1 VVELHPPDAV
11 QNQAE
16 DILVKATA
24 ERKAA
29 IAAIPSAER
38 FAYACAF
45 WHRSEGMDILFKDFL
60 PELTQQLQ
68 TVPVIKLR
76 GLQHASNAAGQI
88 PDGEYTARFSQ
99 YSYLKQ
105 GEERIVPSVAIVI
118 DGKEKQFGSIND
130 RSMHLPQGTLVQA
143 QIRSEGNVAY
153 MQVRELLE
161 QPESLAREISEAL
174 AESCNQTHPLQPLM
188 IVTDGACSGNPGPG
202 GWGAILVQGDV
213 YRELGGGVLE
223 TTNNRMEMMAGIEAL
238 KYARANGMVELS
250 TPITI
255 ISDSQLFSKGA
266 TGEWKRK
273 ANLDLWNEYDQVAA
287 GLNIQFEWVK
297 GHSGHELNEQVDAI
311 ATSFA
316 QGRGYDA
323 ESLTAA
329 ESVMQADGRAGL
341 DLSVIASSEQ
351 PTYTPSRSEL
361 LEWLAVAKAVGS
373 AEQQETIK
381 ALGLS
386 LREHYSREQGGIGL
400 APPLDYRHPAVV
412 IDEQAYLQ
420 MNQAV
425 AQLRASL
432 SQVQFQQS
440 ARIEHE
446 LS

>member
-1 VVELHPPDAV
+1 
-11 QNQAE
+11 
-16 DILVKATA
+16 
-24 ERKAA
+24 
-29 IAAIPSAER
+29 
-38 FAYACAF
+38 
-45 WHRSEGMDILFKDFL
+45 
-60 PELTQQLQ
+60 
-68 TVPVIKLR
+68 
-76 GLQHASNAAGQI
+76 
-88 PDGEYTARFSQ
+88 
-99 YSYLKQ
+99 
-105 GEERIVPSVAIVI
+105 
-118 DGKEKQFGSIND
+118 
-130 RSMHLPQGTLVQA
+130 
-143 QIRSEGNVAY
+143 
-153 MQVRELLE
+153 
-161 QPESLAREISEAL
+161 
-174 AESCNQTHPLQPLM
+174 
-188 IVTDGACSGNPGPG
+188 
-202 GWGAILVQGDV
+202 
-213 YRELGGGVLE
+213 
-223 TTNNRMEMMAGIEAL
+223 
-238 KYARANGMVELS
+238 
-250 TPITI
+250 
-255 ISDSQLFSKGA
+255 
-266 TGEWKRK
+266 
-273 ANLDLWNEYDQVAA
+273 
-287 GLNIQFEWVK
+287 
-297 GHSGHELNEQVDAI
+297 LNEQVDAI